1 MPVVSIGDIVACTQI
16 AFHLY
21 TTLTRGRKNAPRDMK
36 ELEAVLFGLY
46 CALSH
51 LERELEIILIGPST
65 RDERNIVQ
73 TQQQLERM
81 IESCRTILEELDEAT
96 ASYRYAAHDPPH
108 SVSRP
113 SYTVFGIGFSQHLR
127 DQAKV
132 QWRRVQW
139 YLRSD
144 SFAKYRMELQAHTS
158 AINLLLNTMTWSNS
172 TRSGKIGRQQSQR
185 LEQIEH
191 TTTQLNENMCR
202 LLQVVT
208 GPQTGN
214 PHLVLPSLILPVMEP
229 RAAYFPT
236 ENLSQ
241 FMDASPFALDPSS
254 TNEQYRQDLAAPIWS
269 FVPRIQ
275 HQPRLQVSDMA
286 SRVTEESECL

>member
-21 TTLTRGRKNAPRDMK
+21 TTLTRGRKNASRDMK

-51 LERELEIILIGPST
+51 LERELETILIRPLT

-73 TQQQLERM
+73 TQQQLGRM
-81 IESCRTILEELDEAT
+81 TESCRTILKELDDAT
-96 ASYRYAAHDPPH
+96 ASYRKAAHDPPH

-113 SYTVFGIGFSQHLR
+113 SYTVFGVGFSQHLR
-127 DQAKV
+127 AQAKV

-158 AINLLLNTMTWSNS
+158 AINLLLNTMTW
-172 TRSGKIGRQQSQR
+172 
-185 LEQIEH
+185 
-191 TTTQLNENMCR
+191 
-202 LLQVVT
+202 
-208 GPQTGN
+208 
-214 PHLVLPSLILPVMEP
+214 
-229 RAAYFPT
+229 
-236 ENLSQ
+236 
-241 FMDASPFALDPSS
+241 
-254 TNEQYRQDLAAPIWS
+254 
-269 FVPRIQ
+269 
-275 HQPRLQVSDMA
+275 
-286 SRVTEESECL
+286 